1 MVHGKQEFG
10 AVAFT
15 MFQEST
21 SYVLDVYLMCPGIV
35 SHDDVSSDQQN
46 QNNRHTNTSTAN
58 FYHIDKS

>member
-21 SYVLDVYLMCPGIV
+21 SYVLDVYLCAQGL
-35 SHDDVSSDQQN
+35 
-46 QNNRHTNTSTAN
+46 
-58 FYHIDKS
+58 YHMTM